1 MLPLLAGLAV
11 LQAAAAS
18 GWIYLHSG
26 SEPVARAGVRSRAI
40 TALGAAA
47 VPGVATPATTTP
59 PPPPPTP
66 AAIRLQSQLAAALG
80 GTPGCAVA
88 SDGATRV
95 ADLQGATPFAP
106 ASTQKLLVAAAAL
119 AVLGPDYRFQTTAL
133 GPGPPSDG
141 AVSQLWL
148 VGSGDPVLATADY
161 AATWTKDRRYA
172 GQPTTPFESLADQLA
187 AAGVR
192 SVPGGIHGDDSRL
205 SGVRLL
211 PQWTPADVADGNASP
226 LSALDLNQGWQGF
239 TTRYVPAA
247 DPPAVAAGELTHL
260 LALRG
265 VAAPPVPAPDA
276 VAPQGSVLASVQS
289 PPLGQIVAAMLRA
302 SDNHTAEMLTL
313 ELGRRLE
320 GDGSTAAGLR
330 AVTQVDRGLGIP
342 TVGTSLV
349 DGSGLSHDNRATCGA
364 LLASIDR
371 GTSPPAAEAGP
382 STGPQLNAIALGLP
396 VAGLSGTLVN
406 RWAGPPLQGHLA
418 AKTGSIAG
426 VAAMAGVLDLGH
438 PIHFA
443 LILNGPGNL
452 ADVEQR
458 VVAALAA
465 YPGG

>member
-1 MLPLLAGLAV
+1 MLPLLASLAV
-11 LQAAAAS
+11 LQGAAAS

-26 SEPVARAGVRSRAI
+26 SEPQARPSLRTGHV

-47 VPGVATPATTTP
+47 VPGASAPTTTAP
-59 PPPPPTP
+59 PTPPPPPTP
-66 AAIRLQSQLAAALG
+66 AAIRLQSDLTAALA
-80 GTPGCAVA
+80 GTTGCAVA
-88 SDGATRV
+88 ADGATRAGDV
-95 ADLQGATPFAP
+95 EGATPFAP

-119 AVLGPDYRFQTTAL
+119 AVLGPDYRFQTTAVA
-133 GPGPPSDG
+133 PGPPSNG

-161 AATWTKDRRYA
+161 ATTWTKDRRYA

-192 SVPGGIHGDDSRL
+192 AVPGGIHGDDSRF
-205 SGVRLL
+205 SAVRLL
-211 PQWTPADVADGNASP
+211 PQWTPADVAAGNASP
-226 LSALDLNQGWQGF
+226 LSALDLNQGWQGYAN
-239 TTRYVPAA
+239 RYLPAA
-247 DPPAVAAGELTHL
+247 DPPAFAAGQLSRL

-276 VAPQGSVLASVQS
+276 VAPTGAVLATVQS
-289 PPLGQIVAAMLRA
+289 PPLGQIVSAMLRA

-313 ELGRRLE
+313 ALGKQLE

-330 AVTQVDRGLGIP
+330 AVTQVDQGLGIP
-342 TVGTSLV
+342 TAGTSLV
-349 DGSGLSHDNRATCGA
+349 DGSGLSHDNRTTCDA
-364 LLASIDR
+364 LLAAIDK
-371 GTSPPAAEAGP
+371 GTTNPR
-382 STGPQLNAIALGLP
+382 LNAMAQGLP

-406 RWAGPPLQGHLA
+406 RWAGTPLQGHLS
-418 AKTGSIAG
+418 AKTGSIDG

-458 VVAALAA
+458 IVTALAA
-465 YPGG
+465 YPGS

>member
-1 MLPLLAGLAV
+1 MIRLLAGLAV

-18 GWIYLHSG
+18 GWIYLRSG
-26 SEPVARAGVRSRAI
+26 SEPVARAAARTGPI

-47 VPGVATPATTTP
+47 VPGVGAPTTTTAP
-59 PPPPPTP
+59 PAPPPPPTP
-66 AAIRLQSQLAAALG
+66 AAIRLQSELAAALG

-88 SDGATRV
+88 DDGPTRV
-95 ADLQGATPFAP
+95 ADVQGAIPFAP

-119 AVLGPDYRFQTTAL
+119 AVLGPDYRFSTTAVS
-133 GPGPPSDG
+133 PGPPSNG

-148 VGSGDPVLATADY
+148 VGSGDPVLATSDY

-192 SVPGGIHGDDSRL
+192 SVAGGIHGDDSRF

-211 PQWTPADVADGNASP
+211 PQWTPADVAAGNASP

-239 TTRYVPAA
+239 ATRYLPAA
-247 DPPAVAAGELTHL
+247 DPPALAAGELSHL

-265 VAAPPVPAPDA
+265 VVAPPAPAPDA
-276 VAPQGSVLASVQS
+276 VAPPGAVLASVQS

-330 AVTQVDRGLGIP
+330 AVTQVDQSLGIP
-342 TVGTSLV
+342 TAGTSLV
-349 DGSGLSHDNRATCGA
+349 DGSGLSHDDRATCDA
-364 LLASIDR
+364 LLAAVNR
-371 GTSPPAAEAGP
+371 GASN
-382 STGPQLNAIALGLP
+382 PQLNAIPIGLP

-406 RWAGPPLQGHLA
+406 RWAGTPIQGHLA
-418 AKTGSIAG
+418 AKTGSIDG

-443 LILNGPGNL
+443 VILNGPGNL
-452 ADVEQR
+452 TDVEQR
-458 VVAALAA
+458 IVAALAA
-465 YPGG
+465 YPSG

>member
-1 MLPLLAGLAV
+1 
-11 LQAAAAS
+11 
-18 GWIYLHSG
+18 
-26 SEPVARAGVRSRAI
+26 
-40 TALGAAA
+40 
-47 VPGVATPATTTP
+47 
-59 PPPPPTP
+59 
-66 AAIRLQSQLAAALG
+66 
-80 GTPGCAVA
+80 
-88 SDGATRV
+88 V
-95 ADLQGATPFAP
+95 ADVQGATPFAP

-119 AVLGPDYRFQTTAL
+119 AVLGPDYRFQTTAVA
-133 GPGPPSDG
+133 PGPPSNG

-161 AATWTKDRRYA
+161 AATWVKDRRYA

-192 SVPGGIHGDDSRL
+192 SVPGGIHGDDSRF

-211 PQWTPADVADGNASP
+211 PQWTPGDVAGGNASP

-239 TTRYVPAA
+239 TTRYLPAA
-247 DPPAVAAGELTHL
+247 DPPAVAASALSQL

-276 VAPQGSVLASVQS
+276 VAPRGAVLASVQS

-313 ELGRRLE
+313 ELGKRLD

-330 AVTQVDRGLGIP
+330 AVTRVDQGLGIP
-342 TVGTSLV
+342 TAGTSLV
-349 DGSGLSHDNRATCGA
+349 DGSGLTHDNRTTCDA
-364 LLASIDR
+364 LLAAIDR
-371 GTSPPAAEAGP
+371 GESPPAREAGP
-382 STGPQLNAIALGLP
+382 STQPAREAGPSTQPQLNAIALGLP

-406 RWAGPPLQGHLA
+406 RWAGTPLQGHLA
-418 AKTGSIAG
+418 AKTGSIDG
-426 VAAMAGVLDLGH
+426 VMAMAGVLDLGH

-458 VVAALAA
+458 IVAALAA
-465 YPGG
+465 YPG